1 MQIIKIFIRMED
13 RQSEY
18 FQVIKKKG
26 VRHGVFGLR
35 LSSKS
40 KRNNNGKAQ
49 LQLATD
55 GWHHNTNNNSEI
67 WRWNARI
74 IRIEIKRT

>member
-18 FQVIKKKG
+18 FQIIKKKKG
-26 VRHGVFGLR
+26 VRHGIFGLR

-55 GWHHNTNNNSEI
+55 G
-67 WRWNARI
+67 
-74 IRIEIKRT
+74 